1 VKVTQ
6 QGVDGR
12 LQAILRAHEQQMGDF
27 TCILTAR
34 PTTLCP
40 TAAAGSGATGAR
52 AISRRCRRWDV
63 KGAGEWRD
71 NAIVLNS
78 LSTGFDKLQYG
89 TMLVSTP
96 RLTLEQPIRWLR
108 DEQHP
113 KLTGA
118 LSLDAGKTTF
128 SGGSELP
135 PSTLSSRSTAGIRP
149 GSSSAA
155 ACAKL
160 APCGDRALGWRTS
173 ARPGVVAKTV
183 ADRVPAAGAA
193 GLEDEPARRQLYA
206 QVAFSA
212 AAEQGFEAGGHG
224 VLKGGSAWMPDNQI
238 NGVDFVLPFRF
249 SDGTWQLG
257 TRRPVSLRIGEVV
270 NQVTA
275 RNLTADLQGTWPWSE
290 DRRCS

>member
-1 VKVTQ
+1 
-6 QGVDGR
+6 
-12 LQAILRAHEQQMGDF
+12 
-27 TCILTAR
+27 
-34 PTTLCP
+34 
-40 TAAAGSGATGAR
+40 
-52 AISRRCRRWDV
+52 
-63 KGAGEWRD
+63 
-71 NAIVLNS
+71 VLNS

-118 LSLDAGKTTF
+118 LSLDAGK
-128 SGGSELP
+128 P
-135 PSTLSSRSTAGIRP
+135 PSAAAANCRRQRCSRSTAGIRP
-149 GSSSAA
+149 GSSSP
-155 ACAKL
+155 
-160 APCGDRALGWRTS
+160 APCTPINWPGAGDRALGWRTS

-212 AAEQGFEAGGHG
+212 AAGQGFEAGGHG

-290 DRRCS
+290 ATAAVEQRQRRYSRRQADHAAAADAAARPGAAASAKYLQQRTDQRDQSEAVRHVRPV